1 MKNLIIDYIVFTL
14 INIFQAFN
22 LKIIFDKF
30 LLMER
35 SKNRK
40 NKYLWLLYVF
50 IIVYLMVYFR
60 FYKMT
65 VLMAILLFVYY
76 LRFVPFIWSIYK
88 ISFKSL
94 LIVFFYE
101 EIVSF
106 MASNVL
112 YILSAIT
119 DINLDYDVNDVFTL
133 MATFI
138 IFITLMFFLLL
149 KRKGILSIRF
159 VILNN
164 YQYIMITLIIY
175 FTGLLE
181 GHIWLYD
188 HNNFLRVISFLD
200 MLLMGLLILSIMS
213 YTENKKTLDSKY
225 KILNESIE
233 KLTGYYI
240 QLGEKETEL
249 RKFRHDIKNH
259 MMILDS
265 MVAEG
270 KNDEALEYMNNMG
283 ILMANTKPRF
293 DTGNY
298 IADAILDSKY
308 SIASGKGISINFE
321 GVISSENIENT
332 DMVILLANI
341 LDNAIEACE
350 KVDKEK
356 EIKIESIFNKGIWIL
371 TVENPVKD
379 LVDITNDKIDTTKS
393 DKELHGYGL
402 SNIKSVAK
410 KYGGMVKLE
419 NRDNKFLIKVVTKC

>member
-14 INIFQAFN
+14 INVFQAFN

-138 IFITLMFFLLL
+138 IFITLMLFLLL

>member
-1 MKNLIIDYIVFTL
+1 
-14 INIFQAFN
+14 
-22 LKIIFDKF
+22 
-30 LLMER
+30 
-35 SKNRK
+35 
-40 NKYLWLLYVF
+40 
-50 IIVYLMVYFR
+50 
-60 FYKMT
+60 
-65 VLMAILLFVYY
+65 
-76 LRFVPFIWSIYK
+76 
-88 ISFKSL
+88 
-94 LIVFFYE
+94 
-101 EIVSF
+101 
-106 MASNVL
+106 
-112 YILSAIT
+112 
-119 DINLDYDVNDVFTL
+119 
-133 MATFI
+133 
-138 IFITLMFFLLL
+138 
-149 KRKGILSIRF
+149 
-159 VILNN
+159 
-164 YQYIMITLIIY
+164 
-175 FTGLLE
+175 
-181 GHIWLYD
+181 
-188 HNNFLRVISFLD
+188 
-200 MLLMGLLILSIMS
+200 MS
-213 YTENKKTLDSKY
+213 YKENKKTLDSKY

>member
-14 INIFQAFN
+14 INVFQAFN

-119 DINLDYDVNDVFTL
+119 DINMDYDVNDVFTL

-138 IFITLMFFLLL
+138 IFITLMLFLLL

>member
-14 INIFQAFN
+14 INVFQTFN

-30 LLMER
+30 FLVER
-35 SKNRK
+35 PKNRK
-40 NKYLWLLYVF
+40 NKYLWLVYVF

-65 VLMAILLFVYY
+65 VPMAILLFIYY
-76 LRFVPFIWSIYK
+76 LRFVPFIWSRYK
-88 ISFKSL
+88 ISFKVM

-106 MASNVL
+106 MATNVL
-112 YILSAIT
+112 YIISAIS

-133 MATFI
+133 MVTFI
-138 IFITLMFFLLL
+138 IFMILMLFLLL
-149 KRKGILSIRF
+149 KRKGILNIRF
-159 VILNN
+159 VTLNN
-164 YQYIMITLIIY
+164 YQYIMITLILY

-181 GHIWLYD
+181 GHVWLYN
-188 HNNFLRVISFLD
+188 HNNFLKAISFLD

-213 YTENKKTLDSKY
+213 YTENKKTLDSKF
-225 KILNESIE
+225 KILNESVE
-233 KLTGYYI
+233 RLTGYYN
-240 QLGEKETEL
+240 QLGEKEAEL

-259 MMILDS
+259 MMLLDS

-270 KNDEALEYMNNMG
+270 KNNEALDYMNNMG
-283 ILMANTKPRF
+283 VLMANTKPRF

-308 SIASGKGISINFE
+308 SIASEKGININFE
-321 GVISSENIENT
+321 GVISSEIVENT

-341 LDNAIEACE
+341 IDNAIEACE
-350 KVDKEK
+350 KVDKDK
-356 EIKIESIFNKGIWIL
+356 EINIESVFNKGIWIL
-371 TVENPVKD
+371 TAENPVKGI
-379 LVDITNDKIDTTKS
+379 VDIYNDRIDTTKN

-419 NRDNKFLIKVVTKC
+419 NRDNKFLIKVVTMC

>member
-14 INIFQAFN
+14 INVFQAFN

-138 IFITLMFFLLL
+138 IFITLMLFLLL
-149 KRKGILSIRF
+149 KRTYLE
-159 VILNN
+159 
-164 YQYIMITLIIY
+164 
-175 FTGLLE
+175 LL
-181 GHIWLYD
+181 
-188 HNNFLRVISFLD
+188 
-200 MLLMGLLILSIMS
+200 
-213 YTENKKTLDSKY
+213 
-225 KILNESIE
+225 
-233 KLTGYYI
+233 
-240 QLGEKETEL
+240 Q
-249 RKFRHDIKNH
+249 
-259 MMILDS
+259 
-265 MVAEG
+265 
-270 KNDEALEYMNNMG
+270 
-283 ILMANTKPRF
+283 
-293 DTGNY
+293 
-298 IADAILDSKY
+298 
-308 SIASGKGISINFE
+308 
-321 GVISSENIENT
+321 
-332 DMVILLANI
+332 
-341 LDNAIEACE
+341 
-350 KVDKEK
+350 
-356 EIKIESIFNKGIWIL
+356 
-371 TVENPVKD
+371 
-379 LVDITNDKIDTTKS
+379 
-393 DKELHGYGL
+393 
-402 SNIKSVAK
+402 
-410 KYGGMVKLE
+410 
-419 NRDNKFLIKVVTKC
+419 LIK